1 MAELISDDKLAPFMK
16 KVPEWDLEEE
26 DSLLIREF
34 EFDEFME
41 AIDFVNSVAEIA
53 DDAEH
58 HPKIEV
64 NETVV
69 KLFLRTLDQGGLTK
83 LDFELAIRID
93 TLVD

>member
-1 MAELISDDKLAPFMK
+1 MAELIPEDKLPTFMK
-16 KVPEWDLEEE
+16 KVPEWDLE
-26 DSLLIREF
+26 DGDNSLIREF

-53 DDAEH
+53 DEAEH

-64 NETVV
+64 QDAVV
-69 KLFLRTLDQGGLTK
+69 RLSLQTLEQGGLTK
-83 LDFELAIRID
+83 LDFELATRID

>member
-1 MAELISDDKLAPFMK
+1 MAELISEENLPTFMK
-16 KVPEWDLEEE
+16 KVPEWDLEEN

-64 NETVV
+64 EESVV
-69 KLFLRTLDQGGLTK
+69 KLYLRTLDQGGLTK